1 MGDPLLL
8 RRPGPRIPKT
18 FPLARISMLCFPTT
32 WTDLT
37 ESFVRAP
44 WDMQA
49 DGSRPR
55 LSDPNHRGG
64 TNNLFGEGKRAL
76 VGPKPEFSSLGC
88 LSACHAGGPREQT
101 LQLLHRLGP
110 DCDFYP
116 YRV

>member
-1 MGDPLLL
+1 MRAWRPREARLQEGDPLLL

-32 WTDLT
+32 WTDPT

-44 WDMQA
+44 RDMQA

-64 TNNLFGEGKRAL
+64 NSSLYGEGKRVL
-76 VGPKPEFSSLGC
+76 VRPKPEFSSLGC
-88 LSACHAGGPREQT
+88 LSACH
-101 LQLLHRLGP
+101 
-110 DCDFYP
+110 
-116 YRV
+116 